1 MSDESQRREEE
12 EEWTTVTQPPPET
25 STDPGDQLVLSPPRT
40 DGADCFATTA
50 AGIAR
55 QPSQFLSQPQLQVK
69 EEEAE
74 VEIICIKQEP
84 EDVESL
90 LFNLAAEVLNSQGNL
105 LDRHTQG
112 NLLDCHRTVLSQGQR
127 DRTLPSQG
135 QRERTATR
143 PSQSQRTSTENTV
156 FSSASTCTCE

>member
-12 EEWTTVTQPPPET
+12 EECQAEWTIITQPPET

-40 DGADCFATTA
+40 DGADCFATMA
-50 AGIAR
+50 ACSA
-55 QPSQFLSQPQLQVK
+55 QPRLQVK

-112 NLLDCHRTVLSQGQR
+112 SLLDCHRTV
-127 DRTLPSQG
+127 PSQG
-135 QRERTATR
+135 QRERTASLS
-143 PSQSQRTSTENTV
+143 SQSQRTLTEHTV
-156 FSSASTCTCE
+156 FSSASPCTCE